1 MTNVGMKDRVIRMYA
16 GVIISSVFIYMNSPW
31 ALAGIPVFAS
41 GAAGFCGLYKLLGI
55 NTVPAQA

>member
-1 MTNVGMKDRVIRMYA
+1 MKDRVIRMYA